1 MAACAQTPMLPEYRP
16 LPPVRVVQV
25 LSDAELAETRSV
37 WTRCGDCPVV
47 TVKTRIEAAPP
58 PAPAPLAVARPPST
72 PPRPDPLPRTE
83 LRFGFK
89 SVVPD
94 PAMTQAIQQWATSW
108 GAWPRAALRIT
119 AYAENTRAS
128 LRLCDER
135 AQAVQIALQ
144 HAGIPFTQFQRL
156 VVVAPNPA
164 RRVAVEV
171 IAWPSDNESPVAD
184 ARAPAGLAVERVPS
198 LPPSFPDLGDSP

>member
-1 MAACAQTPMLPEYRP
+1 MLPEYRHQ
-16 LPPVRVVQV
+16 PPVRVVQV
-25 LSDAELAETRSV
+25 LSDAELAEARAV
-37 WTRCGDCPVV
+37 WARCSDCPVV
-47 TVKTRIEAAPP
+47 TMKTRIETAPLRPQLAPVAMPTPPAAPP
-58 PAPAPLAVARPPST
+58 PPN
-72 PPRPDPLPRTE
+72 PLPRTE

-89 SVVPD
+89 SVALD
-94 PAMTQAIQQWATSW
+94 PVTTQAIQQWAASW
-108 GAWPRAALRIT
+108 GAWPRAELRIT

-144 HAGIPFTQFQRL
+144 QAGISFTQFQRL

-171 IAWPSDNESPVAD
+171 IAWPSENESPVAD
-184 ARAPAGLAVERVPS
+184 ARAPAGLAVERVRS